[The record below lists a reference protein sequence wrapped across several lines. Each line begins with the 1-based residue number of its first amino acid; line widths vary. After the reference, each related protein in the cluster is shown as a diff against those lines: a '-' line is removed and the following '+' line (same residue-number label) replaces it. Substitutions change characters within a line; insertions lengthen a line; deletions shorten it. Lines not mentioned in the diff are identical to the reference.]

1 MTLYFV
7 TIVSKK
13 GEGQYGESWR
23 KIQWNLVQDWVNLVT
38 RYCGT

>member
-1 MTLYFV
+1 MTLYLYN
-7 TIVSKK
+7 VSKR
-13 GEGQYGESWR
+13 GGQYGESWR

>member
-7 TIVSKK
+7 QCVKK
-13 GEGQYGESWR
+13 GEEYGESWR
-23 KIQWNLVQDWVNLVT
+23 KIQWNLMQDWVNLVT